1 MPPSPPPLSSSPRS
15 PPSSSTQ
22 SRAGERDPPPARPAT
37 GLTRRRLPAL
47 GRAHTLPLGSNLQ
60 ASMAGCSPRVAGR
73 CGGLGAQAVV
83 CGYSGQLPAGLWVA
97 RSRRSEG
104 SELGAPRVPTAAT
117 ALGAGDPQQCGAAPA
132 TRRAALA
139 PLPLFLS
146 LSLLP
151 SFFLSFIL
159 PFLLFCFCEFIF
171 YCFIFIWGCCWF
183 IVVVLLLLFLDRVS
197 LCSPD

>member
-117 ALGAGDPQQCGAAPA
+117 ALGASDPQQCGAAPA

-146 LSLLP
+146 LADPASHPLSRDVSPGGGVSINPLLAP
-151 SFFLSFIL
+151 TRPAQPWPGLRPPGRTSQS
-159 PFLLFCFCEFIF
+159 
-171 YCFIFIWGCCWF
+171 
-183 IVVVLLLLFLDRVS
+183 
-197 LCSPD
+197 

>member
-104 SELGAPRVPTAAT
+104 SELGAPPVPTAAT

-146 LSLLP
+146 LADPASHPLSRDVSPGGGVSINPLLAP
-151 SFFLSFIL
+151 TRPAQPWPGLRPPGRTSQS
-159 PFLLFCFCEFIF
+159 
-171 YCFIFIWGCCWF
+171 
-183 IVVVLLLLFLDRVS
+183 
-197 LCSPD
+197 